1 MEKIAGIGGKAHLY
15 THPAATD
22 EEAEHDVYVHEEE
35 EQRIGLND
43 DDGEYVL
50 EVHHDKRH
58 VSSAKSATFNL
69 VNNIIGGG
77 VLVPPPPN
85 SPSKRCL
92 FSSPT
97 TFALTIPLC
106 VGGAR
111 PCHSHCDRRA

>member
-1 MEKIAGIGGKAHLY
+1 MEKIGGIGGKAHLY

-22 EEAEHDVYVHEEE
+22 EEAVHDVYVHEEE
-35 EQRIGLND
+35 EHRIGLNDD

-69 VNNIIGGG
+69 VNNIVGGG

-85 SPSKRCL
+85 AACSLPPS
-92 FSSPT
+92 F
-97 TFALTIPLC
+97 
-106 VGGAR
+106 
-111 PCHSHCDRRA
+111 

>member
-1 MEKIAGIGGKAHLY
+1 
-15 THPAATD
+15 
-22 EEAEHDVYVHEEE
+22 VYVHEEE

-77 VLVPPPPN
+77 VLVPPPQTLLPN
-85 SPSKRCL
+85 AACSLLPPPSL
-92 FSSPT
+92 LQFPS
-97 TFALTIPLC
+97 ALAAPGPAIRTAIVGHDRGQRVAHHGRPLMYI
-106 VGGAR
+106 
-111 PCHSHCDRRA
+111 